1 MEYTIASHPVIDVS
15 ENSGYTGEMANYQW
29 HRWKI
34 GKRPITERPDARR
47 ISPLSK
53 VLDYNAS
60 STKDLIGPF
69 EVPQFRSVADNG
81 HDWMQ
86 VGRGF
91 SNFESGIDS
100 NFVFQLSFA
109 LHQIEFLLSNY
120 TI

>member
-1 MEYTIASHPVIDVS
+1 
-15 ENSGYTGEMANYQW
+15 MANYQW
-29 HRWKI
+29 HRRKI
-34 GKRPITERPDARR
+34 GKRPITARPDARR
-47 ISPLSK
+47 ISPPSK

-86 VGRGF
+86 VGRAF
-91 SNFESGIDS
+91 SNIESGIDS

>member
-1 MEYTIASHPVIDVS
+1 
-15 ENSGYTGEMANYQW
+15 MANYQW
-29 HRWKI
+29 RRRKI
-34 GKRPITERPDARR
+34 GKRPITARLDVGR
-47 ISPLSK
+47 DSPLSEA
-53 VLDYNAS
+53 LDFNAS

-91 SNFESGIDS
+91 WNIESGIDS

>member
-1 MEYTIASHPVIDVS
+1 
-15 ENSGYTGEMANYQW
+15 MANYQW
-29 HRWKI
+29 RRRKN
-34 GKRPITERPDARR
+34 GKRPITARLDARR
-47 ISPLSK
+47 FSPLSK
-53 VLDYNAS
+53 VLDFDAL

-91 SNFESGIDS
+91 SNIESGIDS

-109 LHQIEFLLSNY
+109 LYQIEFLLSNN